1 MKFILYMRV
10 KKFYKPERAKN
21 GEGRK
26 TENKHVLVSDEVK
39 RKLDIYKAAYTLCF
53 KQSVSF
59 DQMFRDWMDHGR
71 IDSNVL
77 KFLKDSNLIR
87 TDSVDE
93 EGDAPKLEV
102 SVDGHSL
109 EVQEVDET
117 PVVVSSV
124 EEEGADLGIS
134 GHEFSLEIANLIEQ
148 SRETFEREEAER
160 AKRREAERQEW
171 EKRRLELRANK
182 KKYFFVRGDER
193 LEARLSKGNGASSS
207 FTADLDGRP
216 RGFDEFAKRGY
227 ILINEDD
234 ETIDRQT
241 AIDIKREYDDF
252 YRKPTTW

>member
-1 MKFILYMRV
+1 MRV

-87 TDSVDE
+87 TASVDDE
-93 EGDAPKLEV
+93 SDASKPDV
-102 SVDGHSL
+102 SVDGHSPV
-109 EVQEVDET
+109 VQEVDET
-117 PVVVSSV
+117 PVAVSSV
-124 EEEGADLGIS
+124 EEDGADLGIS
-134 GHEFSLEIANLIEQ
+134 GYECSLEIANLIKQ
-148 SRETFEREEAER
+148 RREKFEREEAER
-160 AKRREAERQEW
+160 AKRREAERQER
-171 EKRRLELRANK
+171 EKMSMDLRAIK
-182 KKYFFVRGDER
+182 KKYFFIRGDER
-193 LEARLSKGNGASSS
+193 LVARLSTGNSASSS

-227 ILINEDD
+227 ILINEDG

-241 AIDIKREYDDF
+241 AIDIKKEYDD
-252 YRKPTTW
+252 YNREHKW